1 MRGAW
6 RYCSFLG
13 EENHLKFH
21 HDTCDSQNKII
32 EDEWGL
38 DLKEFYGNVD
48 SRVKPGGNLNKVQ
61 AFL

>member
-1 MRGAW
+1 L
-6 RYCSFLG
+6 FLG
-13 EENHLKFH
+13 QENHLKFH
-21 HDTCDSQNKII
+21 DDTCDSQNKII

-48 SRVKPGGNLNKVQ
+48 SRVKPGENIDKIQ